1 MSNSIPQQKLLFV
14 HQKAILST
22 EFRRNL
28 LLSLYLLVELVAWP
42 YFCTARS
49 GAQTINGASLVGGPI
64 PYPAGF
70 MTSVKS
76 YGAVGDGKTDDTSAI
91 QRALSDGRPNATADY
106 NGLPK
111 ALYFPPGV
119 YLVSNTL
126 TWNGCCVTLQG
137 DGSSASVIRLAPS
150 SPGFGSASMP
160 KSVLMTPATGTNKSF
175 RQNVWDLGIKI
186 GSGNPGAIA
195 LTYNSNN
202 VGSIHNVSIISE
214 DGQGVIG
221 LDLTRHY
228 PGPLMIRNVLVQGFQ
243 KGIDTCQCYEY
254 SATIEG
260 LTLRNQTA
268 VGIHAWR
275 QTLSIRNLKSTNRVP
290 AVVNDGASVV
300 LIDAALGGGISS
312 QNAIVS
318 NAALYLRNV
327 GSSGYAATVS
337 DISAATP
344 KSLTGLVA
352 EFTAQPPV
360 KLMSSASSSLKLPIE
375 ETPFAPIS
383 NTTEWSAVVPRWY
396 GDTAG
401 LQATFDS
408 GKPNV
413 YFPSSR
419 YLAYN
424 QASVIVPDAVR
435 DVIGFGSVVNGSS
448 AGANGGGIQ
457 LVINSDSPEPLII
470 EQFGYGIKIL
480 HQGTRPVVLKDG
492 KYSYISSP
500 GAGDVFLEDVN
511 LSHVTFQ
518 SSQHV
523 WARQLNDEFSGT
535 KVTNNGSL
543 WILGLKTELGDTVI
557 KTNANAK
564 TELLGAL
571 IYPAATVPS
580 TTAAFASTNA
590 SVSYIYAESV
600 YCTSCGYSV
609 QVQETQNGTTR
620 TLQTQPKGNYV
631 MPLFIGIP

>member
-1 MSNSIPQQKLLFV
+1 MSNSIPQQNLLFV
-14 HQKAILST
+14 RQDGMLPAT
-22 EFRRNL
+22 FRGKPSIITYVVIALAL
-28 LLSLYLLVELVAWP
+28 LLYAP
-42 YFCTARS
+42 TAR
-49 GAQTINGASLVGGPI
+49 AQTTNGASVVGGPI
-64 PYPAGF
+64 AYPAGF
-70 MTSVKS
+70 MTSIKS
-76 YGAVGDGKTDDTSAI
+76 YGAVGDGKTDDTNAI
-91 QRALSDGRPNATADY
+91 QRALSDGRSNTTADY

-119 YLVSNTL
+119 YLVSRTL

-137 DGSSASVIRLAPS
+137 DGSSASVIRLAS
-150 SPGFGSASMP
+150 SSSGFGSASTP
-160 KSVLMTPATGTNKSF
+160 KSVLMTPATNTNQSF
-175 RQNVWDLGIKI
+175 RQNIWDLGIKV

-195 LTYNSNN
+195 LTYSSNN
-202 VGSIHNVSIISE
+202 VGSVHNVSIISE
-214 DGQGVIG
+214 DGQGVTG

-228 PGPLMIRNVLVQGFQ
+228 PGPLMIKNVLVQGFQ
-243 KGIDTCQCYEY
+243 RGIDTCQCYEY

-290 AVVNDGASVV
+290 ALVNDGASVV

-327 GSSGYAATVS
+327 SSSGYAATLS
-337 DISAATP
+337 DTSGATP
-344 KSLTGLVA
+344 KALTGAIA

-360 KLMSSASSSLKLPIE
+360 KLMSSASSSLKLPVQ
-375 ETPFAPIS
+375 ETPFTPITS
-383 NTTEWSAVVPRWY
+383 TTEWSAVAPRWY

-419 YLAYN
+419 YFAYN

-435 DVIGFGSVVNGSS
+435 DVVGFGSVVNGSS
-448 AGANGGGIQ
+448 AGISGGGIQ

-480 HQGTRPVVLKDG
+480 HRGSRPVVLKDG

-511 LSHVTFQ
+511 LSQVTFQ

-535 KVTNNGSL
+535 KITNNGSL
-543 WILGLKTELGDTVI
+543 WILGLKTELAGTVI
-557 KTNANAK
+557 KTNSNGK

-571 IYPAATVPS
+571 IYPAASVPS
-580 TTAAFASTNA
+580 TAVAFSSTNA
-590 SVSYIYAESV
+590 SVSYVYAESS
-600 YCTSCGYSV
+600 YCDTCGYSI
-609 QVQETQNGTTR
+609 QVQQVQNGVSR
-620 TLQTQPKGNYV
+620 TLQTSQKGHYV
-631 MPLFIGIP
+631 MPLFAGHQ

>member
-1 MSNSIPQQKLLFV
+1 MPNSIPQQNLLFV
-14 HQKAILST
+14 RQSATLRAT
-22 EFRRNL
+22 FRRRL
-28 LLSLYLLVELVAWP
+28 LLSTNILIAIIAALF
-42 YFCTARS
+42 FCPPPAC
-49 GAQTINGASLVGGPI
+49 AQTISGASLVGGPI
-64 PYPAGF
+64 AYPAGF

-91 QRALSDGRPNATADY
+91 QSALSDGRSNTTADY
-106 NGLPK
+106 YGLPK

-119 YLVSNTL
+119 YLVSKTL

-150 SPGFGSASMP
+150 SAGFGSAGTP
-160 KSVLMTPATGTNKSF
+160 KSLLMTPATNTNQSF
-175 RQNVWDLGIKI
+175 RQNIWDLGIKV

-214 DGQGVIG
+214 DGHGVIG

-228 PGPLMIRNVLVQGFQ
+228 PGPFMIKNVLIQGFQ

-260 LTLRNQTA
+260 LTLRNQTV

-275 QTLSIRNLKSTNRVP
+275 QTLSIRNLKSTNLVP
-290 AVVNDGASVV
+290 AIVNDGASVI
-300 LIDAALGGGISS
+300 LINAALGGGSSS
-312 QNAIVS
+312 QKAIVS

-327 GSSGYAATVS
+327 SSSGYAATLSDVS
-337 DISAATP
+337 GVAP
-344 KSLTGLVA
+344 KTLTGLVT
-352 EFTAQPPV
+352 EFTAQSPV
-360 KLMSSASSSLKLPIE
+360 KLMSSASSSLKLPVQ
-375 ETPFAPIS
+375 ETPFVPIS
-383 NTTEWSAVVPRWY
+383 NTTEWSAITPRWY

-419 YLAYN
+419 YFAYN
-424 QASVIVPDAVR
+424 QASVIVPDAVH
-435 DVIGFGSVVNGSS
+435 DVVGFGSIVNGSS
-448 AGANGGGIQ
+448 AGSNGGGIQ

-470 EQFGYGIKIL
+470 EQFGYGMKIL

-492 KYSYISSP
+492 KYIYVSSP
-500 GAGDVFLEDVN
+500 GAGDLFLEDVN
-511 LSHVTFQ
+511 LSQVTFQ

-523 WARQLNDEFSGT
+523 WARQLDDEFSGT
-535 KVTNNGSL
+535 KITSSGSL
-543 WILGLKTELGDTVI
+543 WILGLKTELSGTVI
-557 KTNANAK
+557 KTNTNGK

-571 IYPAATVPS
+571 IYPAVTVPS
-580 TTAAFASTNA
+580 TAVAFSSTNA
-590 SVSYIYAESV
+590 SVSYIYDESS
-600 YCTSCGYSV
+600 YCDTCGYSIQIQ
-609 QVQETQNGTTR
+609 QVQNGISR
-620 TLQTQPKGNYV
+620 TVQAAPKGHYV
-631 MPLFIGIP
+631 MPLFVGF

>member
-1 MSNSIPQQKLLFV
+1 MSNSIPQQNLLFV
-14 HQKAILST
+14 RQDGMLSAI
-22 EFRRNL
+22 FRRKPTIITYVVIALAL
-28 LLSLYLLVELVAWP
+28 LFYAP
-42 YFCTARS
+42 TAR
-49 GAQTINGASLVGGPI
+49 AQTINGASLVGGPI
-64 PYPAGF
+64 AYPAGF

-76 YGAVGDGKTDDTSAI
+76 YGAVGDGKTDDTNAI
-91 QRALSDGRPNATADY
+91 QRALSDGRSNATADY

-119 YLVSNTL
+119 YLVSKTL

-150 SPGFGSASMP
+150 SSGFGSASTP
-160 KSVLMTPATGTNKSF
+160 KSVLMTPATNTNQSF
-175 RQNVWDLGIKI
+175 RQNIWNLGIKV

-195 LTYNSNN
+195 LTYSSNN
-202 VGSIHNVSIISE
+202 VGSVHNVSIISE
-214 DGQGVIG
+214 DGQGVTG

-228 PGPLMIRNVLVQGFQ
+228 PGPLMIKNVLVQGFQ
-243 KGIDTCQCYEY
+243 RGIDTCQCYEY

-290 AVVNDGASVV
+290 ALVNDGASVV

-327 GSSGYAATVS
+327 SSSGYAATLS
-337 DISAATP
+337 DTSGATP
-344 KSLTGLVA
+344 KALTGAIA

-360 KLMSSASSSLKLPIE
+360 KLMSSASSSLKLPVQ
-375 ETPFAPIS
+375 ETPFTPITS
-383 NTTEWSAVVPRWY
+383 TTEWSAVAPRWY

-419 YLAYN
+419 YFAYN

-435 DVIGFGSVVNGSS
+435 DVVGFGSIVNGSS
-448 AGANGGGIQ
+448 AGTNGGGIQ
-457 LVINSDSPEPLII
+457 LVINSDSSEPLII

-480 HQGTRPVVLKDG
+480 HQGSRPVVLKDG

-511 LSHVTFQ
+511 LSQVTFQ

-535 KVTNNGSL
+535 KITNNGSL
-543 WILGLKTELGDTVI
+543 WILGLKTELAGTVI
-557 KTNANAK
+557 KTNSNGK

-571 IYPAATVPS
+571 IYPAVSVPS
-580 TTAAFASTNA
+580 TAVAFSSTNA
-590 SVSYIYAESV
+590 SVSYVYAESS
-600 YCTSCGYSV
+600 YCDTCGYSK
-609 QVQETQNGTTR
+609 QVQQVQNGVSR
-620 TLQTQPKGNYV
+620 TLQTSQKGHYV
-631 MPLFIGIP
+631 MPLFAGHQ